1 MREVDAAKESISGE
15 LQSCR
20 ETIAVLWEE
29 CCDLRSL
36 ADRER
41 ELNREVKQET
51 PSLRH
56 SVEMVL
62 DISATQLEQ
71 ASEEDLAFCI
81 GQLEYNA
88 TRLRAQMSRLQ
99 QMQREER
106 LCCVCL
112 DGAKTVLL
120 LPCRHL
126 CVCENCSTAMDSQRR
141 KLLRICPICRVTVEE
156 MMKVFS

>member
-56 SVEMVL
+56 SVEMAL

-71 ASEEDLAFCI
+71 ASEEDLAFLHRPV
-81 GQLEYNA
+81 GV
-88 TRLRAQMSRLQ
+88 
-99 QMQREER
+99 QRDEAEGANEQAAVDAEGR
-106 LCCVCL
+106 ETLLC
-112 DGAKTVLL
+112 
-120 LPCRHL
+120 LPGR
-126 CVCENCSTAMDSQRR
+126 S
-141 KLLRICPICRVTVEE
+141 
-156 MMKVFS
+156 